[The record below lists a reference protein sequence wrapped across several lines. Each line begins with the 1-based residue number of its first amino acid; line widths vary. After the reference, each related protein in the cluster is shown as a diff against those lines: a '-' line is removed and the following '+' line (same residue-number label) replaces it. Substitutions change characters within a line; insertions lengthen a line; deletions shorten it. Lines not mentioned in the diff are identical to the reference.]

1 MKIFVTGASGYIGG
15 SVAHKLVQQ
24 GHQVYGLVRSP
35 EKAELVAQ
43 RGVSPVLGSLGDTDR
58 LVESA
63 HNADAV
69 INTAS
74 SDHRPAV
81 EALVKALAE
90 SGKTLIHTSGSSIVG
105 DDARGES
112 ESPNIYADD
121 SYFVPMPIRQ
131 ARVAIDQYVRIAGVS
146 HGIRAMVI
154 CPTTVYGNGRGL
166 QVDSDQIP
174 KLTKKSKE
182 SGAGL
187 YLGKGVNRWSNV
199 YIDDLVDLYLLAL
212 EKAPSAS
219 FFFAENGEES
229 YKRIAESIS
238 RKLGF
243 GGKTASWPADE
254 AIAQYGDWARFALGS
269 NSRVRAV
276 NARRLLGWHPNGPG
290 ILEAIEKNF

>member
-1 MKIFVTGASGYIGG
+1 MKIFLTGASGYIGG
-15 SVAHKLVQQ
+15 SVANKLLQE
-24 GHQVYGLVRSP
+24 GHQVYGLVRSL
-35 EKAELVAQ
+35 EKAQLIAK
-43 RGVSPVLGSLGDTDR
+43 RGISPVLGSLDDIDR

-63 HNADAV
+63 HNSDAV
-69 INTAS
+69 INAAS

-112 ESPNIYADD
+112 ESPHIYADD

-146 HGIRAMVI
+146 RGTRTIVI
-154 CPTTVYGNGRGL
+154 CPTTVYGTGRGF

-212 EKAPSAS
+212 EKAPAAS

-229 YKRIAESIS
+229 FKRIAESIS
-238 RKLGF
+238 IKLGF

-254 AIAQYGDWARFALGS
+254 AIAEYGDWARFALGS

-276 NARRLLGWHPNGPG
+276 NARRLLGWTPSGPG
-290 ILEAIEKNF
+290 ILEAIEQNI